1 MNSRMKLVVALLLMS
16 LPTGAAVERA
26 SSWQSSRE
34 QPKVN
39 ISESPSKSSN
49 GQMSM
54 MISDEV
60 RHRLLLLSNYGIFD
74 WIECDINPD
83 RSATLRGQ
91 VTRPTLKSDAE
102 NALRKIEGIPSVDNQ
117 IEVLPISTADDQIRI
132 AVYRSIFRYE
142 GPLFRYATQS
152 IPPIHIIV
160 NNGRVTL
167 KGVVATDIDSQQ
179 AYMAANGVSGVFEVK
194 NELRVNAKS

>member
-1 MNSRMKLVVALLLMS
+1 MNFPMKLVIALLLIS
-16 LPTGAAVERA
+16 LPTGSAVVRA
-26 SSWQSSRE
+26 SSLQSDHE

-39 ISESPSKSSN
+39 VSPSKSSN

-54 MISDEV
+54 LISDEV
-60 RHRLLLLSNYGIFD
+60 RHQLLLLSNYGIFD
-74 WIECDINPD
+74 WIECEINAD

-102 NALRKIEGIPSVDNQ
+102 NALRRIEGIPRVENQ
-117 IEVLPISTADDQIRI
+117 IEVLPISPSDDQIRI

-142 GPLFRYATQS
+142 GTLFRYATQS

-167 KGVVATDIDSQQ
+167 KGVVASESDSQQ
-179 AYMAANGVSGVFEVK
+179 AFMAANSVSGVFEVK
-194 NELRVNAKS
+194 NELRVDAKS

>member
-1 MNSRMKLVVALLLMS
+1 MKYQMTIVVALLLMS
-16 LPTGAAVERA
+16 LPTGAAVARA
-26 SSWQSSRE
+26 SSLQSDRE

-39 ISESPSKSSN
+39 VSVSPSKSAN

-54 MISDEV
+54 LISDEV
-60 RHRLLLLSNYGIFD
+60 RHQLLLLSNYGIFD
-74 WIECDINPD
+74 WIECDINAD

-91 VTRPTLKSDAE
+91 VTKPTLKSDAE
-102 NALRKIEGIPSVDNQ
+102 NALRKIEGIPHIDNQ
-117 IEVLPISTADDQIRI
+117 IEVLPISPADDQIRI

-167 KGVVATDIDSQQ
+167 KGIVATDVDSQQ

-194 NELRVNAKS
+194 NELRVNAKG